1 MANEQY
7 LTTQHYLVCTKG
19 AKPVHVSVE
28 SHKSVKF
35 SGSLAATE
43 RDLQRK
49 CNFICAGSVA
59 FAAGAAAGVAAAVCA
74 FIPGPGWIVAAI
86 IAAAVIAGL
95 IIGGGKC
102 AAAVATRYWDS
113 STVSQRSKLN
123 GAHLLTLSSQMICP
137 AQGGVIT
144 AEPTF
149 WSAWG
154 TQTLTN
160 LGHVSNFAFGFLVGK
175 GCANM
180 AIGAGSAAAGAST
193 AGEAVTTFGKTF
205 AKDFAMTAKENLVQ
219 QFTGWNQGGLF
230 CRFMKGFGL
239 YGEVKAHYDIWTD
252 DEKSTWEKIKESGM
266 SLILDVFAAKGAT
279 TVCFPAGTKVHTQW
293 GLADI
298 EKLEVGVPVLTYNE
312 ETGEQEYKKVKKVMR
327 RMTRRMCALE
337 LSNGSTIEV
346 TPEHRFFSSGEWTPI
361 EELNV
366 NDTLQLKDNS
376 IVVIENKI
384 IFPTFVEVYNLEIED
399 NENYYVTEE
408 GVLVHNG
415 CVNNK
420 PQKPT
425 FEEFKKSVE
434 PDFPSEDIAEQS
446 FELFKKEKWGE
457 LEDLFK
463 KYKINGG
470 YPPNDGA
477 VSTINRT
484 MKKGERF
491 DRFGGREIGGQVL
504 DGGSYGGKV
513 GTPYEKRALPKGS
526 DTRPYRVFEVTKDIP
541 NVKEGKIIPWFGQE
555 GGGIQYKLPGSID
568 DLIQGGFIK
577 LIN

>member
-1 MANEQY
+1 MA
-7 LTTQHYLVCTKG
+7 
-19 AKPVHVSVE
+19 
-28 SHKSVKF
+28 F
-35 SGSLAATE
+35 
-43 RDLQRK
+43 
-49 CNFICAGSVA
+49 
-59 FAAGAAAGVAAAVCA
+59 AAGVAAAVCA

-95 IIGGGKC
+95 IIAGGKC
-102 AAAVATRYWDS
+102 AAAAATRYWDS

-137 AQGGVIT
+137 AQGGIIT

-154 TQTLTN
+154 THTLTN

-205 AKDFAMTAKENLVQ
+205 AKDFAMTAKDNFVQ

-230 CRFMKGFGL
+230 SRFMKGFGL

-252 DEKSTWEKIKESGM
+252 DEKSTWEKVKESGM

-298 EKLEVGVPVLTYNE
+298 EKLEIGVPVLTYNE
-312 ETGEQEYKKVKKVMR
+312 ETGEQEYKRVKKVMR

-346 TPEHRFFSSGEWTPI
+346 TPEHRFFSNGVWTPI

>member
-35 SGSLAATE
+35 SGALAATE

-95 IIGGGKC
+95 IIAGGKC
-102 AAAVATRYWDS
+102 AAAAATRYWDS

-154 TQTLTN
+154 TQALTN

-205 AKDFAMTAKENLVQ
+205 AKDFAMTAKDNFVQ

-252 DEKSTWEKIKESGM
+252 DEKSTWEKVKESGM

-312 ETGEQEYKKVKKVMR
+312 ETGEQEYKKVKKVMC

-346 TPEHRFFSSGEWTPI
+346 TPEHRFFSNGVWTPI

-415 CVNNK
+415 YK
-420 PQKPT
+420 GTEPGTPEHKQMRW
-425 FEEFKKSVE
+425 EEYQEKGGNLDYDSWSKKYDVCMQNATKGNAAA
-434 PDFPSEDIAEQS
+434 DAYMEDIG
-446 FELFKKEKWGE
+446 WG
-457 LEDLFK
+457 
-463 KYKINGG
+463 
-470 YPPNDGA
+470 
-477 VSTINRT
+477 
-484 MKKGERF
+484 
-491 DRFGGREIGGQVL
+491 
-504 DGGSYGGKV
+504 
-513 GTPYEKRALPKGS
+513 KR
-526 DTRPYRVFEVTKDIP
+526 EVTVEASLSNGDRVSRRLDIADISAKQGVE
-541 NVKEGKIIPWFGQE
+541 VKSGKYFSLDKNIAYEVERDAGLVRKGWSIEWHIDGKASQPLLDALNKA
-555 GGGIQYKLPGSID
+555 GITKTP
-568 DLIQGGFIK
+568 
-577 LIN
+577 

>member
-95 IIGGGKC
+95 IIAGGKC
-102 AAAVATRYWDS
+102 AAAAATRYWDS

-154 TQTLTN
+154 TQSLTN

-205 AKDFAMTAKENLVQ
+205 AKDFAMTAKDNFVQ

-239 YGEVKAHYDIWTD
+239 YGQAKEHYDIWTD

-337 LSNGSTIEV
+337 LSNGTTIEV
-346 TPEHRFFSSGEWTPI
+346 TPEHRFFSNGEWTPI

-399 NENYYVTEE
+399 NENYYVMEE

-415 CVNNK
+415 CRHEEINDIEEQRYLKAKEFYQKYNPEMSPDALESHLSGIDFSKPVEVVKYSEGTELMQYTKVNTEGTVLRGDYYTDNPACTPSQLGISDKYNVSTPDRIKTQEVRQVNK
-420 PQKPT
+420 DT
-425 FEEFKKSVE
+425 VT
-434 PDFPSEDIAEQS
+434 
-446 FELFKKEKWGE
+446 L
-457 LEDLFK
+457 
-463 KYKINGG
+463 
-470 YPPNDGA
+470 PNDAEGLK
-477 VSTINRT
+477 STSAEIDDTWSRIDSDG
-484 MKKGERF
+484 KG
-491 DRFGGREIGGQVL
+491 
-504 DGGSYGGKV
+504 
-513 GTPYEKRALPKGS
+513 LPIH
-526 DTRPYRVFEVTKDIP
+526 T
-541 NVKEGKIIPWFGQE
+541 E
-555 GGGIQYKLPGSID
+555 GGGSQIYIPKSQFK
-568 DLIQGGFIK
+568 
-577 LIN
+577 

>member
-1 MANEQY
+1 
-7 LTTQHYLVCTKG
+7 
-19 AKPVHVSVE
+19 
-28 SHKSVKF
+28 
-35 SGSLAATE
+35 
-43 RDLQRK
+43 
-49 CNFICAGSVA
+49 
-59 FAAGAAAGVAAAVCA
+59 
-74 FIPGPGWIVAAI
+74 
-86 IAAAVIAGL
+86 
-95 IIGGGKC
+95 
-102 AAAVATRYWDS
+102 
-113 STVSQRSKLN
+113 
-123 GAHLLTLSSQMICP
+123 MICP

-149 WSAWG
+149 WFAWG

-205 AKDFAMTAKENLVQ
+205 AKDFAMTAKENFVQ

-230 CRFMKGFGL
+230 CHFMKGFGL

-252 DEKSTWEKIKESGM
+252 DEKSTWEKVKASGI

-346 TPEHRFFSSGEWTPI
+346 TPEHRFFSNGVWTPI

-434 PDFPSEDIAEQS
+434 PDFPSEDIPEQS

-463 KYKINGG
+463 KYKSMEDIHLM
-470 YPPNDGA
+470 
-477 VSTINRT
+477 T
-484 MKKGERF
+484 ELL
-491 DRFGGREIGGQVL
+491 VL
-504 DGGSYGGKV
+504 
-513 GTPYEKRALPKGS
+513 
-526 DTRPYRVFEVTKDIP
+526 
-541 NVKEGKIIPWFGQE
+541 
-555 GGGIQYKLPGSID
+555 SIE
-568 DLIQGGFIK
+568 Q
-577 LIN
+577 